1 MILSKSILL
10 SLINKSLDRK
20 LIFIL
25 FLFFSS
31 SLLAQF
37 SSTPGIPFIKNFT
50 EEETKS
56 SLTVYD
62 ISQGINGEM
71 YFSTPGGLLEYD
83 GARWKNYTYGLE
95 SDLRAVL
102 YKDDQHIYT
111 SGHGGFGY
119 WSKNNKGV
127 LEYTSLFFKQPEKND
142 ALLPVFLKIKEI
154 NGKILFQT
162 FQQIFIYDPKTNVID
177 SINSLRGFNLLFSSK
192 ERAFIQDSGMGLFE
206 IKNKDYI
213 LIKGIES
220 EKFHIVG
227 VFVQNTNQ
235 LLIVTK
241 NNGTWTWK
249 DEKLTKNEWQV
260 NGVLEKHL
268 VNDVQEF
275 ENNKLII
282 GTVRNGVY
290 IVSLQGKVLLHIK
303 KNNGILDNTIRKVF
317 TDLNNNLWLGLDNG
331 LSYVQINSKTNYLI
345 DTEGEFGT
353 VYTSHLKDSLL
364 YLGTNQGLFVKNIF
378 QSKSKPE
385 LVDEDLGQIWE
396 IEEIDNQIL
405 VGAHQGVFVID
416 NNKIEP
422 LLIEGGGW
430 IFRKHPKID
439 DVLYVGF
446 YSGIGVFKLINGK
459 WEFVEKWESYGE
471 SSRFMEFDKYGQLW
485 VAHPSKGYYRL
496 RLSNDGTELI
506 EYEFYGVSN
515 KFVDTYAYLCKIDSD
530 LVFYNPKGFF
540 NYDRIDNAFVKAKYP
555 SIVFKDIKGINRISQ
570 HDNVFWYSTPRFLGY
585 VLRDRNKFTIIEEPF
600 HSMINRHLNDFN
612 KFKKLN
618 DSIFGIGMDN
628 GIVFHNINNLDLDT
642 YKAPPVIRYVELIS
656 TTDTILAPINQDGVL
671 KVPNSN
677 NFLKISIA
685 MPKTPLA
692 DYKKIQYRLKG
703 LNKDWSNWDFTN
715 ELNFPGLSS
724 GNYVLEIRSGGVKEA
739 MSKIVDKSFYIKP
752 PWYLTHLAYV
762 VYFIFLVIINF
773 IYRAYFKRKNQKQLM
788 VLKLEEEEKRQRQ
801 EEKFELDRLETES
814 KMLILRDE
822 NLNLE
827 IKKKNSE
834 LAASTL
840 NNIKKNELL
849 TNLIIDIEKI
859 DKNVLNSSL
868 HSPINKVIKKINNHL
883 VDKDDWLAFELHF
896 RNAHADFFDKL
907 REIHPNLSSNEIK
920 LSAYLKLNLS
930 SKEIASLMNISIR
943 SVEQGRW
950 RLRKKLDLPKESSL
964 VNYIQSF

>member
-1 MILSKSILL
+1 MSKSILL

-20 LIFIL
+20 LIFVL
-25 FLFFSS
+25 FLFVSS

-142 ALLPVFLKIKEI
+142 ALLPVFLEIKEI

-260 NGVLEKHL
+260 NDVLEKHL

-303 KNNGILDNTIRKVF
+303 KNNGILDNTIRTVF

-331 LSYVQINSKTNYLI
+331 LSYVQINSKTNYLL

-459 WEFVEKWESYGE
+459 
-471 SSRFMEFDKYGQLW
+471 
-485 VAHPSKGYYRL
+485 
-496 RLSNDGTELI
+496 
-506 EYEFYGVSN
+506 
-515 KFVDTYAYLCKIDSD
+515 
-530 LVFYNPKGFF
+530 
-540 NYDRIDNAFVKAKYP
+540 
-555 SIVFKDIKGINRISQ
+555 
-570 HDNVFWYSTPRFLGY
+570 
-585 VLRDRNKFTIIEEPF
+585 
-600 HSMINRHLNDFN
+600 
-612 KFKKLN
+612 
-618 DSIFGIGMDN
+618 
-628 GIVFHNINNLDLDT
+628 
-642 YKAPPVIRYVELIS
+642 
-656 TTDTILAPINQDGVL
+656 
-671 KVPNSN
+671 
-677 NFLKISIA
+677 
-685 MPKTPLA
+685 
-692 DYKKIQYRLKG
+692 
-703 LNKDWSNWDFTN
+703 
-715 ELNFPGLSS
+715 
-724 GNYVLEIRSGGVKEA
+724 
-739 MSKIVDKSFYIKP
+739 
-752 PWYLTHLAYV
+752 
-762 VYFIFLVIINF
+762 
-773 IYRAYFKRKNQKQLM
+773 
-788 VLKLEEEEKRQRQ
+788 
-801 EEKFELDRLETES
+801 
-814 KMLILRDE
+814 
-822 NLNLE
+822 
-827 IKKKNSE
+827 
-834 LAASTL
+834 
-840 NNIKKNELL
+840 
-849 TNLIIDIEKI
+849 
-859 DKNVLNSSL
+859 
-868 HSPINKVIKKINNHL
+868 
-883 VDKDDWLAFELHF
+883 
-896 RNAHADFFDKL
+896 
-907 REIHPNLSSNEIK
+907 
-920 LSAYLKLNLS
+920 
-930 SKEIASLMNISIR
+930 
-943 SVEQGRW
+943 
-950 RLRKKLDLPKESSL
+950 
-964 VNYIQSF
+964 